1 MACDPDKGHVAPC
14 QMSKSMTDSGNSAI
28 HKITSFIVGGFL
40 KKGSR
45 KKKRYRNSNG
55 TKTTFYRKY
64 HKTNRNKSN
73 VSRLLRT
80 YKRIKEKCNIR

>member
-14 QMSKSMTDSGNSAI
+14 KMSKSMTDSGNSAI
-28 HKITSFIVGGFL
+28 HKINSFILG
-40 KKGSR
+40 GSR

-55 TKTTFYRKY
+55 AKTKFYRKK

-73 VSRLLRT
+73 VSRLLNT